1 MNGEHVK
8 TIAVVGLSD
17 EDAAHLRL
25 LVRKAAASLD
35 AHWRWGVETEA
46 DLIVVDPASFAG
58 LMARSRAR
66 VQGIRCALLGGDGGT
81 PAGDDTILR
90 KPLRVEAVC
99 ELLSQVAGELRPS
112 QVVAPQHQDFYFGD
126 LGETPAD
133 TVLPAPLTEV
143 PAERRAASVPSGL
156 DELLRA
162 HPDADHQ
169 PRRPTGR
176 LDEHTTIEPGR
187 PPPPPPMLGE
197 PLPPTEP
204 LSSRLRD
211 RVVTTTPRST
221 LPARAAEDARSHSLR
236 HYLTGEVLAGPS
248 SISLPDAPD
257 LVVDPRNQTY
267 HAAGGLADLEPYC
280 RQPLRRGDW
289 HPLTTGGLARLQ
301 AGGGGQPYTRL
312 LWLYALLASDG
323 QLAAH
328 LDPGG
333 TYLLKR
339 WFEIDRGYA
348 RQFRIASVMVQ
359 PQRIHEIARAADVP
373 MSEVFDTINA
383 FDAIGYLQWT
393 PRPPRHAAE
402 NTGAF
407 ASLMRRLRKPIG
419 RG

>member
-1 MNGEHVK
+1 MK
-8 TIAVVGLSD
+8 TIAAVGLSD

-25 LVRKAAASLD
+25 LVRKADASLD
-35 AHWRWGVETEA
+35 AHWRWGAETEA
-46 DLIVVDPASFAG
+46 DLIVVDPTSFAG

-81 PAGDDTILR
+81 PAGDDPILL
-90 KPLRVEAVC
+90 KPLRLEAVC
-99 ELLSQVAGELRPS
+99 DLLRQVAGELQPS
-112 QVVAPQHQDFYFGD
+112 QVVTPQHQDFYFGD
-126 LGETPAD
+126 LGESPGES
-133 TVLPAPLTEV
+133 VLPAPLGEA
-143 PAERRAASVPSGL
+143 PHDRREPSAPSGL

-169 PRRPTGR
+169 PRRPAGR
-176 LDEHTTIEPGR
+176 LDQNTTIEPGR
-187 PPPPPPMLGE
+187 PPPPPAMLGE
-197 PLPPTEP
+197 PLTPTDP

-211 RVVTTTPRST
+211 RTVTTAPRSAP
-221 LPARAAEDARSHSLR
+221 PARAAEDARSQSLR
-236 HYLTGEVLAGPS
+236 EYLTGDWLAGPS
-248 SISLPDAPD
+248 SIALPGSPD
-257 LVVDPRNQTY
+257 LVVDPRHRTY
-267 HAAGGLADLEPYC
+267 YAAGGLADLEPYC

-289 HPLTTGGLARLQ
+289 HPLTTAGLARLQ
-301 AGGGGQPYTRL
+301 AGGGGQPYARL

-323 QLAAH
+323 HLAPH

-348 RQFRIASVMVQ
+348 RQLRIASVMVQ

-393 PRPPRHAAE
+393 PRPPRHATE
-402 NTGAF
+402 NAGAF

-419 RG
+419 RS